1 MIEKLKRALAAVIL
15 VCFFLPLAQCS
26 SQLSREPRK
35 DEAPNVWIP
44 THGIDF
50 QSTDEIPIVVM
61 YLWPLA
67 FIGIRHMA
75 QRRIA
80 AIAVNVVEGLLAA
93 GSLYCVVE
101 TIRLWGS
108 VRYGGILASGA
119 FAGYI
124 ACAVAGLYQRARGN
138 SS

>member
-26 SQLSREPRK
+26 SQMSREPRK

-44 THGIDF
+44 AHSIDF
-50 QSTDEIPIVVM
+50 QSTDEIPIAVM

-67 FIGIRHMA
+67 FIGV
-75 QRRIA
+75 RRTARGRA
-80 AIAVNVVEGLLAA
+80 AALAVNVIEGLLAA
-93 GSLYCVVE
+93 GSLYCVIE
-101 TIRLWGS
+101 TIRLWGT
-108 VRYGGILASGA
+108 VRYGGILAIGA
-119 FAGYI
+119 FAGYLT
-124 ACAVAGLYQRARGN
+124 CVVLSLYQRARVN